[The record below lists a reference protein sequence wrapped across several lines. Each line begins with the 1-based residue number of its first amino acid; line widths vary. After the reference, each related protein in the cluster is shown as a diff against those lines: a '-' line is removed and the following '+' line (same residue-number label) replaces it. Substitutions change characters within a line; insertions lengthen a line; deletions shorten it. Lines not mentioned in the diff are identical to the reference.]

1 MSQQDLVVL
10 YHSKSCFDSIS
21 REFFNVLGNQ
31 LLKSTYA
38 IIFQVCHALS
48 FNMSSLPLWGR
59 LVDAVPSKTDG
70 KGLKSWAPAAM
81 NPNHYRIM
89 IHTHTH
95 IIYYIYMHR
104 NIEPIAGD
112 IPHSR
117 VEHPCHSQTAVL
129 VCINTYTYY
138 IYIYMYIIHIEYIYI
153 WMIYDMSQSVVIH

>member
-1 MSQQDLVVL
+1 
-10 YHSKSCFDSIS
+10 
-21 REFFNVLGNQ
+21 
-31 LLKSTYA
+31 
-38 IIFQVCHALS
+38 
-48 FNMSSLPLWGR
+48 
-59 LVDAVPSKTDG
+59 
-70 KGLKSWAPAAM
+70 
-81 NPNHYRIM
+81 
-89 IHTHTH
+89 
-95 IIYYIYMHR
+95 MHR